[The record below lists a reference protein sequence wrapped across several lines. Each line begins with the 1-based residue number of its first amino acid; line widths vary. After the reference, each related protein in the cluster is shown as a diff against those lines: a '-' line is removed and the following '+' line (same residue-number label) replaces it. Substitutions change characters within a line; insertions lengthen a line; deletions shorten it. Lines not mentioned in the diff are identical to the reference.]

1 MDGQKD
7 GRIERWMHEQK
18 DYGMGATD
26 KHMGERRNGWKM
38 DRWMHEQ
45 KEENRSRIYTCRMK
59 GGRMNERMDGQK
71 DEHEYKDRIGAT
83 DIHEG
88 RKDEEQ
94 MEGW

>member
-1 MDGQKD
+1 
-7 GRIERWMHEQK
+7 
-18 DYGMGATD
+18 
-26 KHMGERRNGWKM
+26 
-38 DRWMHEQ
+38 
-45 KEENRSRIYTCRMK
+45 MK

-88 RKDEEQ
+88 RKEEEQ